1 MPHRKSLVGLSTA
14 VFLAVLAMTGLTPVA
29 RAQFSYK
36 TLHEFTGQD
45 GKYPWSGLI
54 FDAAGNLYGTTSEG
68 GKTSPI
74 CGLGCGTVFRLTPA
88 KDGKWTE
95 TVLHSFDYTDGDGA
109 FGGLVSDAAGNLYG
123 MTSYGGVSFSGVV
136 FKLAPNSEGT
146 WSESVLHNFTGGAD
160 GGTPEAGLVFDATGN
175 LYGTTGSGGSSN
187 FGVVFKLSPNSTGTW
202 TESILYSFTRGNG
215 SGGIATL
222 VFDRAGNLYGTTSTG
237 GPHGKGSVYK
247 LAPMANGTWKR
258 TVLYGFC
265 ALKYCTDGRNP
276 ETGVTLDAAGNIYG
290 VTAEGGRHFGVVFKL
305 TPGSD
310 GDWAESVLYTF
321 GDNPGAFP
329 WGTLVF
335 DAAGNLWGT
344 TKNFTASKGFGTVYK
359 LTPNSDGSWA
369 HSIAHAFGDQGPRYP
384 YANLVIDKAGN
395 LYSTTEDCASGC
407 FGAVFKIEPQ

>member
-1 MPHRKSLVGLSTA
+1 M
-14 VFLAVLAMTGLTPVA
+14 
-29 RAQFSYK
+29 
-36 TLHEFTGQD
+36 
-45 GKYPWSGLI
+45 
-54 FDAAGNLYGTTSEG
+54 
-68 GKTSPI
+68 
-74 CGLGCGTVFRLTPA
+74 
-88 KDGKWTE
+88 
-95 TVLHSFDYTDGDGA
+95 LHSFDYTDGDGA

-136 FKLAPNSEGT
+136 FKLAPNSDGT

-187 FGVVFKLSPNSTGTW
+187 FGVVFKLSPNSNGTW

-222 VFDRAGNLYGTTSTG
+222 VFDQAGNLYGTTSTG

-321 GDNPGAFP
+321 GDNPGHFR
-329 WGTLVF
+329 GV
-335 DAAGNLWGT
+335 
-344 TKNFTASKGFGTVYK
+344 
-359 LTPNSDGSWA
+359 
-369 HSIAHAFGDQGPRYP
+369 R
-384 YANLVIDKAGN
+384 
-395 LYSTTEDCASGC
+395 
-407 FGAVFKIEPQ
+407 

>member
-1 MPHRKSLVGLSTA
+1 
-14 VFLAVLAMTGLTPVA
+14 
-29 RAQFSYK
+29 
-36 TLHEFTGQD
+36 
-45 GKYPWSGLI
+45 
-54 FDAAGNLYGTTSEG
+54 
-68 GKTSPI
+68 
-74 CGLGCGTVFRLTPA
+74 
-88 KDGKWTE
+88 
-95 TVLHSFDYTDGDGA
+95 
-109 FGGLVSDAAGNLYG
+109 
-123 MTSYGGVSFSGVV
+123 
-136 FKLAPNSEGT
+136 
-146 WSESVLHNFTGGAD
+146 VLHNFTGGAD

-187 FGVVFKLSPNSTGTW
+187 FGVVFKLSPNSNGTW

-222 VFDRAGNLYGTTSTG
+222 VFDQAGNLYGTTSTG

-407 FGAVFKIEPQ
+407 FGSVFEIEPE